1 MVGRWGA
8 LRESLPRID
17 DLLDQ
22 LHGANVF
29 SSLDLRSG
37 YHQVRIKEGDEYKT
51 AFRTQFGH
59 YQFRVLPFG
68 LCNAPATFQ
77 RLMNDVFRRHI
88 NRFVLVY
95 LDDVLAG
102 VLQES

>member
-1 MVGRWGA
+1 MIFWR
-8 LRESLPRID
+8 RD
-17 DLLDQ
+17 DILLDQ

-51 AFRTQFGH
+51 AFRTQFCH
-59 YQFRVLPFG
+59 YQFRVSPFG